1 MISLNKRQAGFTIVE
16 LLIVIIV
23 IALLGAIV
31 VNTHS
36 SIELK
41 TRNTQ
46 RVTEID
52 QIQEQ
57 LEAFYSQN
65 GYYPS
70 NTDINSASWREK
82 NMKTLNTSDMI
93 DPSAA
98 SGTTP
103 NLALSPAPKVF
114 SYDPTNSGASC
125 EKADTTCN
133 EYTLTATYQGTVNGE
148 STYTK
153 LNLD

>member
-1 MISLNKRQAGFTIVE
+1 VE

-23 IALLGAIV
+23 IVLLGAIV

-36 SIELK
+36 SIEIK
-41 TRNTQ
+41 TRNTD
-46 RVTEID
+46 RVTKID
-52 QIQEQ
+52 KIQAQ

-70 NTDINSASWREK
+70 NSDINSASWRAK
-82 NMKTLNTSDMI
+82 NMNTLNANDMI
-93 DPSAA
+93 DPSAPA
-98 SGTTP
+98 GTTP
-103 NLALSPAPKVF
+103 HMALKAAPKIF
-114 SYDPTNSGASC
+114 SYDPTNSGATC
-125 EKADTTCN
+125 EQADTTCN
-133 EYTLTATYQGTVNGE
+133 QYSLTATYEGTVNGQ

>member
-1 MISLNKRQAGFTIVE
+1 MISLKKRQSGFTIVE

-36 SIELK
+36 SIEIK
-41 TRNTQ
+41 TRNSD
-46 RVTEID
+46 RVTKID
-52 QIQEQ
+52 QIQQQ

-70 NTDINSASWREK
+70 NHDINEASWRAK
-82 NMKTLNTSDMI
+82 NMKTLDTSDMV
-93 DPSAA
+93 DPSAPSSA
-98 SGTTP
+98 SP
-103 NLALSPAPKVF
+103 QLAKSPAPKVF
-114 SYDPTNSGASC
+114 SYAPSDSGVSC
-125 EKADTTCN
+125 EQADTTCN
-133 EYTLTATYQGTVNGE
+133 QYTLTATYEGTVNGQP
-148 STYTK
+148 TYTK